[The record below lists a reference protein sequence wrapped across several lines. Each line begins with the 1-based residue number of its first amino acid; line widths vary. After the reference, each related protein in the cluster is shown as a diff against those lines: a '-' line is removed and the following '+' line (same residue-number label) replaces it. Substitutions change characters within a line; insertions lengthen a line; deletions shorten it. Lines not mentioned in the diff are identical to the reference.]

1 MNNLFFGIAIPA
13 LVFVFSFVV
22 TYLLYR
28 HFSKKENQ

>member
-1 MNNLFFGIAIPA
+1 MYNPFFSLVIPGA
-13 LVFVFSFVV
+13 VLVFSFVV